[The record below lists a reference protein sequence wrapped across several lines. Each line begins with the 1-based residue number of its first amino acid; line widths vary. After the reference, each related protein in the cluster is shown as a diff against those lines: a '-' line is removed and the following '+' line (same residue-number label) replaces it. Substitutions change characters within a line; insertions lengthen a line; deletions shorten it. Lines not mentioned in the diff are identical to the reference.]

1 MSLAPPLVVAILHSN
16 SDDIDYQL
24 YGAAY
29 GIEMQVDGDW
39 HAEAV
44 LLTPHDH
51 LSAVTKNTGVT
62 TEADSIVSAG
72 VTDLPMSEDGVPNA
86 AVIKHPR
93 NNWLLVGDPR
103 QNDTDE
109 VIVRKLQ
116 AALDADCRTIVCLT
130 DATQKQIENRLR
142 VLASANCS
150 QIVVAF
156 LHPNATTPDVAIP
169 AANSVRDYIESI
181 GASGNPRF
189 IVAGHISG
197 KNAADIL
204 RIDGVDGV
212 ILMDDRYDDFG
223 TILEVL
229 EALGE

>member
-1 MSLAPPLVVAILHSN
+1 MSSAPPLVVAILHSN

-51 LSAVTKNTGVT
+51 LSAVTKKTGVT

-86 AVIKHPR
+86 AVIMHPR

-109 VIVRKLQ
+109 VVVRKLQ
-116 AALDADCRTIVCLT
+116 VALDAGCRVIVCLA
-130 DATQKQIENRLR
+130 DATQRQIETRLK
-142 VLASANCS
+142 VLASADCS

-156 LHPNATTPDVAIP
+156 LHPDATKPDVAVP
-169 AANSVRDYIESI
+169 AASSVRAYIESI
-181 GASGNPRF
+181 GASGNIRF
-189 IVAGHISG
+189 IVGGHISSQ
-197 KNAADIL
+197 NAADIL
-204 RIDGVDGV
+204 RIVGVDGV
-212 ILMDDRYDDFG
+212 ILMDDTYDDFG

-229 EALGE
+229 EALGD